1 MMKKQWFKISLV
13 ACAGMALLGST
24 QAAIITDGSFD
35 AFSPD
40 TGFFVDPTP
49 STPTV
54 GTWFWDGLEAAP
66 KTATAHE
73 SHSYGSG
80 QFAVARS
87 LDRGA
92 IYQTTGA
99 TIALGTTYTLTAD
112 VFNTFNQNRSN
123 AALVG
128 RLYYLD
134 GTDRTLIAGAVA
146 SYSGSA
152 DTEYSSPSTMTFD
165 YIGSSLAVG
174 NALGVE
180 FSWEGG
186 TANPSWIGVD
196 NVSIVPEPSSFA
208 LLAGLAGLSCVMV
221 RRRR

>member
-1 MMKKQWFKISLV
+1 MKKQWIKTSLV
-13 ACAGMALLGST
+13 ACAGMALLGSA
-24 QAAIITDGSFD
+24 QAAIITDGGFD
-35 AFSPD
+35 AFAD
-40 TGFFVDPTP
+40 GDDFLVDP
-49 STPTV
+49 SAGAATV
-54 GTWFWDGLEAAP
+54 GTWFWDGLETAP

-73 SHSYGSG
+73 GIFYGGG

-87 LDRGA
+87 LDHGA
-92 IYQTTGA
+92 IYQTSGE
-99 TIALGTTYTLTAD
+99 TIVDGTTYTLTAN
-112 VFNTFNQNRSN
+112 VFNTFNRNRAN
-123 AALVG
+123 AALLVG

-134 GTDRTLIAGAVA
+134 GTTRTFITDADA

-152 DTEYSSPSTMTFD
+152 DTEYGNPGTMTFD
-165 YIGSSLAVG
+165 YIGSGLAVG

-180 FSWEGG
+180 FSWESG
-186 TANPSWIGVD
+186 TTGQSWIGVD